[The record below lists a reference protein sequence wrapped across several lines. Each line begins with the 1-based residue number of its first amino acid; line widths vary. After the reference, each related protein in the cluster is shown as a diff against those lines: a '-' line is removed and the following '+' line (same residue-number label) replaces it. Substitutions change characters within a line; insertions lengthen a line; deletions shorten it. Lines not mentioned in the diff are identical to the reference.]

1 MNNKNSHSAFYSTNH
16 LVSSTNQWHRK
27 KGRGTITKWEHNN
40 QMQTLIDSYVKQM
53 NSKEDVANTIIE
65 RFNKNGALDNVQND
79 C

>member
-1 MNNKNSHSAFYSTNH
+1 
-16 LVSSTNQWHRK
+16 
-27 KGRGTITKWEHNN
+27 
-40 QMQTLIDSYVKQM
+40 MQTLIDSYVKQM